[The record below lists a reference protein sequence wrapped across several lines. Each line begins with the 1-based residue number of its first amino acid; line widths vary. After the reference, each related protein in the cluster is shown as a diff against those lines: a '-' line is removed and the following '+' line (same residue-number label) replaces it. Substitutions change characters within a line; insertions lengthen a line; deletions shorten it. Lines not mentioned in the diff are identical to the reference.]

1 MRSNQ
6 ADKALIQYEA
16 GQTLVDMQQMTDSGD
31 HTTFSI
37 DDVPFSNKSGFEPD
51 IRPDG
56 LLTGGVISAST
67 SNDKIAITDLTCYIG
82 GVLVT
87 VTSISEQDVERSE
100 EYTPGE
106 TYIINSVT
114 VTSGGAIAILQ
125 GNEGASF
132 STTRGADGGPP
143 LIPTTSIEIGWV
155 RLSSTTPATVETS
168 EILQIPGSSKEV
180 SSFPVYDID
189 YAAGEVT
196 FIDDLP
202 LIHTGSVP
210 KGVYCE
216 VYTPIFA
223 SADPASDFVPAMNSH
238 SQTSTQVY
246 NGTIGASSS
255 SLGQASFS
263 VYLKDGITDHI
274 LSLADETI
282 WVKFFANRL
291 RSPYSL
297 TNGKLGISLSYPPGD
312 NIQGSCTLTPTQKT
326 EFYEE

>member
-16 GQTLVDMQQMTDSGD
+16 GQNLVDMQQMTDSGD

-37 DDVPFSNKSGFEPD
+37 DDVPWSNKSGFEPD

-87 VTSISEQDVERSE
+87 VTSIAEQDVDRSD

-114 VTSGGAIAILQ
+114 VTSGGAIAVLQ
-125 GNEGASF
+125 GNEGSSF

-155 RLSSTTPATVETS
+155 RLNSTTPAVVESS
-168 EILQIPGSSKEV
+168 EILQIPGTTCEKSA
-180 SSFPVYDID
+180 FPVYDID
-189 YAAGEVT
+189 YAAGEIE
-196 FIDDLP
+196 FISALP

-210 KGVYCE
+210 KGVYVE

-223 SADPASDFVPAMNSH
+223 SADPASDFTPAANSH
-238 SQTSTQVY
+238 SQNSVQVY
-246 NGTIGASSS
+246 NGTLGSSTS
-255 SLGQASFS
+255 SLGQAAFN

-274 LSLADETI
+274 ISLQDEII
-282 WVKFFANRL
+282 WVKFFPNRL

-297 TNGKLGISLSYPPGD
+297 TNGKLGIAVTYPPGD
-312 NIQGSCTLTPTQKT
+312 NIQGACTLTPTQKT
-326 EFYEE
+326 ENYEE

>member
-6 ADKALIQYEA
+6 ADKGLIQYEA
-16 GQTLVDMQQMTDSGD
+16 GQDFVDMQQMTDSGD
-31 HTTFSI
+31 HTEFSI
-37 DDVPFSNKSGFEPD
+37 TDTPWSNKSGFEPV

-82 GVLVT
+82 GELVS
-87 VTSISEQDVERSE
+87 VTSIAEQDVDRSD

-132 STTRGADGGPP
+132 SSTRGADGGPP

-155 RLSSTTPATVETS
+155 RLSSTTPAVVTAS
-168 EILQIPGSSKEV
+168 EILQVPGTSTEKSA
-180 SSFPVYDID
+180 FPNFDID
-189 YAAGEVT
+189 YTNGKVT
-196 FIDDLP
+196 FIDALP
-202 LIHTGSVP
+202 LVHTGSVP

-223 SADPASDFVPAMNSH
+223 NLDPASDFVPAVNSH
-238 SQTSTQVY
+238 SQGSTQVY
-246 NGTIGASSS
+246 NGTIGSVSS
-255 SLGQASFS
+255 SLNQASFT
-263 VYLKDGITDHI
+263 VYLLDGITDNI
-274 LSLADETI
+274 IGLADETI
-282 WVKFFANRL
+282 WVKWFPNRF

-297 TNGKLGISLSYPPGD
+297 TNGKLAISVSNSPTD

-326 EFYEE
+326 ENFEE